1 MGWGTTFKPT
11 IYISRYAFKNISD
24 LDDSIDEIED
34 DINNNKAIIKG
45 YVHSTPK
52 DIIPE
57 EFKEETVEWLNN
69 KIDSL
74 FNDLIDLYNLLHKLK
89 LFRYHLEDSKDN
101 IAKYNPFKE
110 NSEEELSA
118 FDKISLITSS
128 LNNLLQEKNKR
139 YGDSALE
146 PLEGIKYTAED
157 GIKIRLADKI
167 KRVINSDDLRKNDV
181 ADILGYLTLLCANK
195 NWLNFEDLID

>member
-11 IYISRYAFKNISD
+11 IYISRYAFENISD
-24 LDDSIDEIED
+24 LDDSIDEVEN
-34 DINNNKAIIKG
+34 DINNYKAIIKG
-45 YVHSTPK
+45 YVCSTPK

-57 EFKEETVEWLNN
+57 EFKEEPVERLNN

-110 NSEEELSA
+110 NSEEELST

>member
-11 IYISRYAFKNISD
+11 IYISRYAFENISD
-24 LDDSIDEIED
+24 LDDSIDEVEN
-34 DINNNKAIIKG
+34 DINNYKAIIKG
-45 YVHSTPK
+45 YVYSTPK

-57 EFKEETVEWLNN
+57 EFKEEPVEWLNN

-89 LFRYHLEDSKDN
+89 ILKYHLEDSKDN

-110 NSEEELSA
+110 NTEELST

-128 LNNLLQEKNKR
+128 LDNLLQEKNKR

-181 ADILGYLTLLCANK
+181 VDILGYLTLLCANK

>member
-110 NSEEELSA
+110 NSEEELST

-146 PLEGIKYTAED
+146 SLEGIKYTAED